1 MKIFTGSL
9 VLMCAMTLLCS
20 PAAGQVIITATD
32 VSNALVVGHA
42 LADSIDTVA
51 TTINIG
57 QPGLTSWDF
66 SGLRHDSAQTFT
78 SVTPSGTPYTGQFP
92 TATHTFQT
100 DLKVVYM
107 GSVISATGYIYFELG
122 TNFLNL
128 GQRADAPTF
137 FNGKLVSDNTPADLY
152 YGLPSTYLSSWTS
165 TYFDTTSIFLFGTVF
180 ASGTGARHNA
190 TYVVDAYGRMT
201 MPGGSVHDAL
211 RIKKTDSVATYSGG
225 TLTIS
230 KYVNYIFLG
239 RDLASVQVTAA
250 DLLQPDN
257 GTIQIV
263 RKSASWNMNLTN
275 IPLPIQ
281 LAAFNAL
288 QNPSGGGIVLHWST
302 LSEVNNYGF
311 EIQRGT
317 TPGGSFTSIAGVF
330 IPGHGTTT
338 APQEYSYT
346 DPGAPAGT
354 WYYRLKQM
362 DLDGAI
368 HFSDLAKVDVRA
380 GQTAGDVPSVFSL
393 AQNYPNPFNPTT
405 VIRYSIPAKAEVT
418 LALYNTLGERVAV
431 LVSGEQERGSHDV
444 RFDGSSLASGVYFYR
459 LQSAGLVETKKL
471 SLVR

>member
-1 MKIFTGSL
+1 MKTLTGLL
-9 VLMCAMTLLCS
+9 VLMCALTLLGN

-51 TTINIG
+51 TTLNIG

-78 SVTPSGTPYTGQFP
+78 SVTPSGTPYAGDFP

-100 DLKVVYM
+100 DLIVSQSGFTVA
-107 GSVISATGYIYFELG
+107 ATGYVYFQLG

-128 GQRADAPTF
+128 GERANAPSI
-137 FNGKLVSDNTPADLY
+137 GGLLVANNTPADLY
-152 YGLPSTYLSSWTS
+152 YALPSTYLSSWTS
-165 TYFDTTSIFLFGTVF
+165 TYFDTTVITAFGGLFTL
-180 ASGTGARHNA
+180 STTGARHNA
-190 TYVVDAYGRMT
+190 TYIVDAYGRMT
-201 MPGGSVHDAL
+201 IPGGSVHDAL
-211 RIKKTDSVATYSGG
+211 RIKKTDSVATYSNG

-230 KYVNYIFLG
+230 KYVNYIFLA
-239 RDLASVQVTAA
+239 RDLATVQVTAA

-281 LAAFNAL
+281 LAAFNVM
-288 QNPSGGGIVLHWST
+288 QDPSGGGVTLRWST

-311 EIQRGT
+311 EIQRGAD
-317 TPGGSFTSIAGVF
+317 PGGSFTSIPGVF

-338 APQEYSYT
+338 APQKYSFT
-346 DPGAPAGT
+346 DQGAPGGT
-354 WYYRLKQM
+354 WYYRLKQI
-362 DLDGAI
+362 DLDGAV
-368 HFSDLAKVDVRA
+368 HFSDPAKVDVRA
-380 GQTAGDVPSVFSL
+380 GQASGDMPSVFSL
-393 AQNYPNPFNPTT
+393 AQNYPNPFNPAT
-405 VIRYSIPAKAEVT
+405 VIRYSLPSKAEVT
-418 LALYNTLGERVAV
+418 LAVYNTLGERVAV
-431 LVSGEQERGSHDV
+431 LVSGEQEKGVHDV
-444 RFDGSSLASGVYFYR
+444 RFDGSTLASGVYFYR
-459 LQSAGLVETKKL
+459 LQSAGLVVTKKL